1 MPLNGCIESADDSGA
16 DINEDMPKPLDVVC
30 FGVLLSLRVAT
41 VEEYPRADGG
51 AVILSLIQ
59 LIGADAPITSLIL
72 DRLGCRVG
80 LISNDVGDDAFGREL
95 LDRFK
100 RTGIVTTVT
109 LLGDVSTPLGLT
121 VVDRD
126 GHSTWFTFLSNA
138 VESLL
143 TVDPSLVGKTDILY
157 VDAYPQ
163 TWQAS
168 VRAIDRAIELRVPI
182 FVNLSDYM
190 PNKELGELGRRLQ
203 QGVSVI
209 QRSAAGRSIEQAR
222 EMAQTSFDSYS
233 ASLCVITMGRR
244 GVIYTNHS
252 GTYHLPA
259 HAVKVANTTG
269 AGATFSAGLIFGRV
283 QSWPDDEAVAFA
295 NALAGLYCSVPNGL
309 SCFSATEVLEF
320 AASRDLQLTKLC

>member
-1 MPLNGCIESADDSGA
+1 
-16 DINEDMPKPLDVVC
+16 MPKPLDVVC
-30 FGVLLSLRVAT
+30 FGVLFSLRVAT

-51 AVILSLIQ
+51 AEILSLIQ

-80 LISNDVGDDAFGREL
+80 LISNDVGDEPDGREL
-95 LDRFK
+95 LDRLT
-100 RTGIVTTVT
+100 RTGIVATVT
-109 LLGDVSTPLGLT
+109 LLGDMSTPLGLT

-126 GHSTWFTFLSNA
+126 GHSTWFLFLSNA

-143 TVDPSLVGKTDILY
+143 TVDLSLVGETDILY

-168 VRAIDRAIELRVPI
+168 VRAIDCAIELRVPI
-182 FVNLSDYM
+182 IVNLSDHM
-190 PNKELGELGRRLQ
+190 PNKELDRHLQ

-209 QRSAAGRSIEQAR
+209 QRSAAGESIEQAS

-252 GTYHLPA
+252 GTYYLPA
-259 HAVKVANTTG
+259 HVVEVANTTG
-269 AGATFSAGLIFGRV
+269 AGAAFSAGLTFGRV
-283 QSWPDDEAVAFA
+283 QSWPDDEVVAFA

-309 SCFSATEVLEF
+309 SRFSAREVIEF
-320 AASRDLQLTKLC
+320 AASRGLQLAKLW